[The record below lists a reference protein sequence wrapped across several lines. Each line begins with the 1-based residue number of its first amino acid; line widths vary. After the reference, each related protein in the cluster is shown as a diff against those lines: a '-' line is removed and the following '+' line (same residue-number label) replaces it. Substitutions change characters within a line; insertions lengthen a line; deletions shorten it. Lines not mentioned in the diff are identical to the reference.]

1 MKVWLRRFLLATAL
15 VGSLATLSG
24 CRTDDE
30 LSDNSR
36 PWNTP
41 RNWETGLP
49 AALTEGR

>member
-1 MKVWLRRFLLATAL
+1 MKVWLRRLIVTSALLGSLLA
-15 VGSLATLSG
+15 LSG

-30 LSDNSR
+30 LSDNQR

-41 RNWETGLP
+41 QNWESGLP